1 MKTRS
6 CTLLVNATGQ
16 LLQQHA
22 FDHLS
27 DEKLSRMNSCLHQ
40 LGNLQNQSDLR
51 KIEYELLTY
60 CREANLYVDT
70 TTPQSLQQW
79 YAVMSSY
86 GESLMPMMEMHLSE
100 EVE

>member
-1 MKTRS
+1 MKTKS
-6 CTLLVNATGQ
+6 YSLLVNAAGQ

-27 DEKLSRMNSCLHQ
+27 DEKLSRMNSCLHR
-40 LGNLQNQSDLR
+40 LGHEQGKFDL
-51 KIEYELLTY
+51 KKVEAELLSY

-79 YAVMSSY
+79 LAVMSCY
-86 GESLMPMMEMHLSE
+86 GEVFMPVSE
-100 EVE
+100 LHVQEEAE

>member
-27 DEKLSRMNSCLHQ
+27 DEKLSRMNSCLHR
-40 LGNLQNQSDLR
+40 LGNQHPYDDLQ
-51 KIEYELLTY
+51 KIEHELLNY
-60 CREANLYVDT
+60 CKEANLYVDT
-70 TTPQSLQQW
+70 TTPHSLQQW
-79 YAVMSSY
+79 FAVMSSY
-86 GESLMPMMEMHLSE
+86 GESPMSVMGTHLQE
-100 EVE
+100 EGE